1 MVCRG
6 DNIWRVDLRVRCL
19 HRLKCTGRLSCC
31 SEQCCTREKR
41 RGRCHGDQRNT
52 MAEYYSADLARLQQS
67 TKQLRHAD
75 HSLEPVATHTLYV
88 GTNYQSVWKSFNSGK
103 TWFKVNVGL
112 PSDPANI
119 YFNNDGSPAGG
130 GQGCAGIEARNWAMA
145 IDPTDANVV
154 YTAAGYGCAQGLWK
168 STNGGATWR
177 QMFSQTLIKQSTND
191 IGSIDIDPTDH
202 LHILVGTHSAWTGTP
217 GAAGV
222 RESRDGGNT
231 WTLHPLPQAAG
242 SSNHY
247 AAFLNAKTR
256 IVITQDLG
264 IWRTTDSRCNL
275 E

>member
-1 MVCRG
+1 VVCRG

-19 HRLKCTGRLSCC
+19 HRLKCTGRLSVA
-31 SEQCCTREKR
+31 S
-41 RGRCHGDQRNT
+41 
-52 MAEYYSADLARLQQS
+52 SAALAKSDVVAVTVTNEIPWQNITPPISLDFNNPPS
-67 TKQLRHAD
+67 NFGKQIIL
-75 HSLEPVATHTLYV
+75 SSPSQPTTLYV

-145 IDPTDANVV
+145 IDPTHANVV

-202 LHILVGTHSAWTGTP
+202 LHILVGTHSAWNARCGRSLGKP
-217 GAAGV
+217 GRRQYLDFSSA
-222 RESRDGGNT
+222 SPGG
-231 WTLHPLPQAAG
+231 WIVQPLRG
-242 SSNHY
+242 LS
-247 AAFLNAKTR
+247 
-256 IVITQDLG
+256 
-264 IWRTTDSRCNL
+264 
-275 E
+275 